1 MDKEIKSLKEKI
13 IELNSIIEDLNNQL
27 MDCKSKLPPEKSP
40 NEQFC
45 DLYKNFSKKN
55 TTPQEIDMLVGMHL
69 SKVEKNCQA
78 KINNLLEVQER
89 LKKRI
94 ADLTAQLNALK
105 HCKKISGDLEDQKID
120 FELNTDRNN
129 DYRIGSKS
137 LILEDDNHPN
147 SYRTYV
153 RKEKENN
160 TNNITRMVDL
170 GSTTKQ
176 VGNTIITTKTTQIS
190 YKRKRGGNQ

>member
-1 MDKEIKSLKEKI
+1 M
-13 IELNSIIEDLNNQL
+13 
-27 MDCKSKLPPEKSP
+27 
-40 NEQFC
+40 
-45 DLYKNFSKKN
+45 
-55 TTPQEIDMLVGMHL
+55 
-69 SKVEKNCQA
+69 
-78 KINNLLEVQER
+78 
-89 LKKRI
+89 
-94 ADLTAQLNALK
+94 
-105 HCKKISGDLEDQKID
+105 
-120 FELNTDRNN
+120 
-129 DYRIGSKS
+129 
-137 LILEDDNHPN
+137 EDDNHPN